1 MLTQPISSPAVIA
14 AYPAL
19 ANPNNVYPGF
29 PSYKP
34 LTQALRPVPQW
45 VGVPPFLGPPLG
57 DTWYDSLQVKL
68 TKRYSRGLTVQGAYT
83 WQKEEIL
90 GTNSAS
96 PYFTAGSG
104 GGTPTRWSS
113 TT

>member
-14 AYPAL
+14 AFPAL

-29 PSYKP
+29 PSYEP
-34 LTQALRPVPQW
+34 LNQALRPHPQW
-45 VGVPPFLGPPLG
+45 IGVPPFLGPPLG

-83 WQKEEIL
+83 FQKEEIL

-96 PYFTAGSG
+96 AYFTAGQVVVNDV
-104 GGTPTRWSS
+104 
-113 TT
+113 